1 MFKFNWFKKKEV
13 PSEEPTA
20 TFDFEDNLEI
30 ALWDI
35 KEKYDLET
43 EEVEKTVFEKR
54 NNLQY
59 MRKFIKN
66 GHKKK
71 K

>member
-1 MFKFNWFKKKEV
+1 MSILDWFRKPVIKTKE
-13 PSEEPTA
+13 PS
-20 TFDFEDNLEI
+20 FDFEDGIED

-43 EEVEKTVFEKR
+43 EEVEKAVFEKR

-59 MRKFIKN
+59 MHKFIKN
-66 GHKKK
+66 DNKGIK
-71 K
+71 

>member
-1 MFKFNWFKKKEV
+1 MFKFNWFKKKEE
-13 PSEEPTA
+13 PLKEPTA

-66 GHKKK
+66 GDKKIK
-71 K
+71 